1 MSELIKS
8 TAGQS
13 LDEQIRYAQVLSDSD
28 LLPKSFQ
35 GKPANVLM
43 AIEYGRSLDLT
54 PIQAIQEIVVIQGK
68 PTASAN
74 LIGAL
79 VRKAGHSLRV
89 RVDAQ
94 QLVAVAQIVRKDDPE
109 FTYETRWDMDRAKRA
124 GLASKDN
131 WKNYSEAM
139 LKARAITEVAR
150 EACPEALMGIQYTSE
165 ELEASPQPIRIDPAV
180 AGEEVVDAEPV
191 GEWGDMLAAVTTR
204 DELNPLWAQI
214 PADAKTP
221 DLQRAFAAKAAELD
235 GDDQ

>member
-13 LDEQIRYAQVLSDSD
+13 LDEQIRYAQALSDSD

-54 PIQAIQEIVVIQGK
+54 PIQAIQEITVIQGR

-89 RVDAQ
+89 KVDPAQ
-94 QLVAVAQIVRKDDPE
+94 LIAVAQVVRKDDPDH
-109 FTYETRWDMDRAKRA
+109 TYETRWDMDRAKRA
-124 GLASKDN
+124 GLTGKDN
-131 WKNYSEAM
+131 WSKYPEAM

-150 EACPEALMGIQYTSE
+150 EACPEALMGINYTPE
-165 ELEASPQPIRIDPAV
+165 EIEASPQPIRIDPAV
-180 AGEEVVDAEPV
+180 AAEVVDAEPV
-191 GEWGDMLAAVTTR
+191 GEWAGMLAAVTTR
-204 DELNPLWAQI
+204 DELEPLWGQI
-214 PADAKTP
+214 PDGAKTP